1 MSSSAVYPPTMIA
14 KIKMSHKRLEFIV
27 EKREGKDLT
36 ILITDLNANVRMD
49 NTAYKENLIFVLYM
63 CCHQLLLFRFK
74 SRLNEDR

>member
-36 ILITDLNANVRMD
+36 ILIRDLNANVRMD
-49 NTAYKENLIFVLYM
+49 NTGYK
-63 CCHQLLLFRFK
+63 
-74 SRLNEDR
+74 